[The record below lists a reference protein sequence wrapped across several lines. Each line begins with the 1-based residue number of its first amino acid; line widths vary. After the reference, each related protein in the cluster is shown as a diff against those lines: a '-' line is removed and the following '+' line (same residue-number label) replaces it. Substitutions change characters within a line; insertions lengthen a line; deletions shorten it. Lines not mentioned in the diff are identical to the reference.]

1 MSYRIER
8 AKQLRSDILNLEK
21 ELSLNEKAL
30 SSVESA
36 KGSRSSIEEF
46 RSKETKLRKKLVKA
60 EKKYKKYTDENLK
73 ISELPK
79 VIGGED
85 EEDLDEYYYE
95 ED

>member
-21 ELSLNEKAL
+21 ELSLN
-30 SSVESA
+30 SVESA

-60 EKKYKKYTDENLK
+60 QKKYKKYTDENLK

>member
-46 RSKETKLRKKLVKA
+46 RSKETKLRK
-60 EKKYKKYTDENLK
+60 N
-73 ISELPK
+73 
-79 VIGGED
+79 
-85 EEDLDEYYYE
+85 
-95 ED
+95 